1 MKKSPLNCIFQCS
14 VFFRVNQ
21 ALRLRA
27 LHRVKFS
34 RLLGDDR
41 GSAIIEF
48 LLYGALLQVSVL
60 MIGTQII
67 GLQSSQLAVESI
79 ARHALRAFVVAGQE
93 PEQTAQSLL
102 RDLGSN
108 KTAVIQL
115 RCHPD
120 CHSDGAVITIK
131 VSLDSAVAE
140 ASMVR

>member
-1 MKKSPLNCIFQCS
+1 M
-14 VFFRVNQ
+14 
-21 ALRLRA
+21 
-27 LHRVKFS
+27 
-34 RLLGDDR
+34 
-41 GSAIIEF
+41 IIEF

-93 PEQTAQSLL
+93 PEQTAQGLL

-108 KTAVIQL
+108 KTAVIEL
-115 RCHPD
+115 RCQPD

>member
-1 MKKSPLNCIFQCS
+1 MH
-14 VFFRVNQ
+14 
-21 ALRLRA
+21 RA
-27 LHRVKFS
+27 KFS
-34 RLLGDDR
+34 RSLGDDR

-48 LLYGALLQVSVL
+48 LLYGALLQVLVL

-67 GLQSSQLAVESI
+67 SLQSSQLAVESI

-93 PEQTAQSLL
+93 PEQTAQSLIK
-102 RDLGSN
+102 DLGSK

-115 RCHPD
+115 RCQPD